1 MAPKPFPYL
10 IRQGVDICRVSRVSK
25 ILEKPSHELL
35 RWALKIFTRQEWPQL
50 WRQFNEATVKQ
61 EALGSQ
67 AQLFLPKLTLSAS
80 QHAHGPLAQ
89 YIAGRWA
96 AKEATIKAHQRRR
109 LFMRDVSIVPQDNPL
124 LKPQERCTSRVHAL
138 VAPENLK
145 RIVMD
150 PEVAKKR
157 GLSSSTSPEYT
168 VSGNIEDGQFVQ
180 KPESATQDNHPAL
193 RLQSRRVRMTDRE
206 QQIAEISISHEAE
219 YAVAVCMA
227 LDDPTSPRADVG
239 YIVDDGTGEPLHEPI
254 WGDAEWLVEQVPEA
268 AGHGDG

>member
-25 ILEKPSHELL
+25 ILEKPNHELL

-67 AQLFLPKLTLSAS
+67 AQLSLPKLTLSTS
-80 QHAHGPLAQ
+80 QHAH
-89 YIAGRWA
+89 
-96 AKEATIKAHQRRR
+96 
-109 LFMRDVSIVPQDNPL
+109 VPQDNPL
-124 LKPQERCTSRVHAL
+124 LKPQERGTSRVHAL
-138 VAPENLK
+138 VAPENPK

-157 GLSSSTSPEYT
+157 GLSSSISPEYT
-168 VSGNIEDGQFVQ
+168 VWGNIEDGHFVQ
-180 KPESATQDNHPAL
+180 KPESATQDNHPAH
-193 RLQSRRVRMTDRE
+193 RLQSRRARMTDKE

-227 LDDPTSPRADVG
+227 LDDPTPPRADVG

-254 WGDAEWLVEQVPEA
+254 WGDAEWLVEQDAEA